1 MIVALFPELLGVGG
15 VQLAGRHLASA
26 LSSIAAEERST
37 FQALSLN
44 DAKGMHE
51 SSVGDLNFHFQGFE
65 RAKPRFI
72 LAAIK
77 LSLLRPQIILVA
89 HPNLAPI
96 ALAMKILTRTSRVI
110 VCAHGIEVWKPL
122 PFVRQKAIRRADL
135 VLTPS
140 TDTTRKLIE
149 VQRVAEIR
157 VRKLSWALDPDFHSN
172 ASTPNDFHLPK
183 AFPRG
188 IVVLSVGRWAT
199 TERYKGADL
208 LIEAISKL
216 ARQFKDLQLV
226 LVGSGDDIPRLRDC
240 SRRSGCAERIYFLA
254 DLSREALAACYANAD
269 IFALPSTGEGF
280 GFVFLEAMAMK
291 KPVIGA
297 AVGGVPDIVIDH
309 ETGFLIDPENS
320 ASLTNA
326 LRELITS
333 PELREKMGQRGCE
346 IVHARFRFES
356 FRSKLRLILDG
367 EKPH

>member
-1 MIVALFPELLGVGG
+1 MIVALFPELLGFGG

-26 LSSIAAEERST
+26 LSAIAAEKRST

-51 SSVGDLNFHFQGFE
+51 SNVDDLDFHFQGFE
-65 RAKPRFI
+65 RAKLRFV
-72 LAAIK
+72 LVAIK

-89 HPNLAPI
+89 HPNFAPI
-96 ALAMKILTRTSRVI
+96 ALAMKILSRTSRVV

-135 VLTPS
+135 VLAPS
-140 TDTTRKLIE
+140 TDTMRKLVE

-157 VRKLSWALDPDFHSN
+157 VRKLPWALDPDFRSN
-172 ASTPNDFHLPK
+172 ASTPDDLQVPK

-199 TERYKGADL
+199 TERYKGVDL
-208 LIEAISKL
+208 LIESVSKL
-216 ARQFKDLQLV
+216 AGQFKDLQLV
-226 LVGSGDDIPRLRDC
+226 LVGSGDDMPRLKEQ
-240 SRRSGCAERIYFLA
+240 SQKSGFAERIHFLEG
-254 DLSREALAACYANAD
+254 LSREALAACYAHAD

-297 AVGGVPDIVIDH
+297 AIGGVPDIVIDH
-309 ETGFLIDPENS
+309 ETGFLIDPKNS

-333 PELREKMGQRGCE
+333 PELRKKMGQRGYE
-346 IVHARFRFES
+346 IVRAQFRFDK
-356 FRSKLRLILDG
+356 FRSELHSILDS
-367 EKPH
+367 ENPY